1 MTRAPRLLLVAS
13 ALASIG
19 ILATQLPLGELAA
32 TRAAVA
38 ASARR
43 LASLDAE
50 DRALAAEVDALR
62 QPATVERIAHEQY
75 GLVIPGARSVVVLP
89 FRGDRA
95 SGGTPLD
102 PPLPQASE
110 LVASDGLLAPPP
122 SPRRTAGTSFWRR
135 VLDRLEFWR
144 VLS

>member
-1 MTRAPRLLLVAS
+1 MTRVSRLLLAAS
-13 ALASIG
+13 ALASAA

-32 TRAAVA
+32 TRATIAG
-38 ASARR
+38 ASRR
-43 LASLDAE
+43 LSALDAE
-50 DRALAAEVDALR
+50 DRALAAQVDALR

-75 GLVIPGARSVVVLP
+75 GLVLPGARSVVVLP
-89 FRGDRA
+89 FPGDRA

-102 PPLPQASE
+102 PPLPSGWQ
-110 LVASDGLLAPPP
+110 LVASDGALSPPP
-122 SPRRTAGTSFWRR
+122 PPPRGGGASFWRR